1 MEPMQRSAFVHSSY
15 RAAILTLA
23 FWVLNLTAVAEER
36 ATLFRVVDATT
47 KAPVVGATLH
57 AITQAMPELGPSLHQ
72 TVVRATTDENGSAR
86 LVLDEKLT
94 WYAWA
99 TSCAGEARR
108 ASFVRGRVPVGR
120 SMRLEL
126 HATKTHTVR
135 LRGLDA
141 WREAV
146 GSELRAVF
154 VAGTPWSWQHAEHM
168 TKAWPMAKLEV
179 DGQEHGTI
187 SPVFRSELVLEGDEA
202 TLPLPALPFGLYY
215 VALLGARGDGP
226 YGERW
231 CQQVPT
237 PLEGCIGGSTTD
249 DIDFGDPGEAWLCA
263 TTKSGRGIEGVTV
276 LGQLKSGLVF
286 RGQTET
292 SGRCFLG
299 RGHASYVEARSATT
313 IERSEK
319 VIEAQ
324 LDLTLQERAPSTL
337 EVRGLL
343 PSDRMHEVGPLCA
356 VELQR
361 ERYDAATHVGHFVL
375 EDDLAK
381 SGLLLERDGQ
391 AVLLPLTLPRDPESR
406 ATHVLDLTTFVPVD
420 FVVTDLQKQRSN
432 EAGFVEVYHES
443 DALSY
448 YRARLVLSGRGGAST
463 LLVPGRYQVLAWHPE
478 RGDACATFEVKAAQP
493 ATTSSAEVQRCQ
505 LELRPFVR
513 VRGRVS
519 CRDVDGP
526 FLIAA
531 MLDATRQKGLR
542 HVERSLAAYS
552 LPMRFTAATGDF
564 EFQVSSTRVR
574 LRFYAFTCATAD
586 QAGGARS
593 SGSVVH
599 ELDNAHEVAI
609 TIR

>member
-1 MEPMQRSAFVHSSY
+1 MQRRAFEHSSY
-15 RAAILTLA
+15 RTAILTLA
-23 FWVLNLTAVAEER
+23 FLVLSLTAVAEER

-72 TVVRATTDENGSAR
+72 TVRTATTDEDGNAR

-99 TSCAGEARR
+99 TFCTGEERR
-108 ASFVRGRVPVGR
+108 ASFVRGRVSVGR

-135 LRGLDA
+135 LRGLAA

-249 DIDFGDPGEAWLCA
+249 DIDFGEPGEAWLCA

-276 LGQLKSGLVF
+276 LGQLESGLVF
-286 RGQTET
+286 RGKTET

-313 IERSEK
+313 IEQSAK

-343 PSDRMHEVGPLCA
+343 PSDRMLEAGPMCA

-361 ERYDAATHVGHFVL
+361 ERYDAATRVGHFAL
-375 EDDLAK
+375 QDDLAK

-391 AVLLPLTLPRDPESR
+391 AVLLPLTLPRDQEGR

-420 FVVTDLQKQRSN
+420 FVVTDLEKQRAS
-432 EAGFVEVYHES
+432 ATGFVEVYHEN
-443 DALSY
+443 DALCY
-448 YRARLVLSGRGGAST
+448 YRARLVLSGRGRAST
-463 LLVPGRYQVLAWHPE
+463 LLAPGRYQVLAWHPE
-478 RGDACATFEVKAAQP
+478 RGDAILTFDVKAAQP
-493 ATTSSAEVQRCQ
+493 AATSSAEVQRFQ

-513 VRGRVS
+513 VRGRVT
-519 CRDVDGP
+519 CGNVEGP
-526 FLIAA
+526 FFVAA
-531 MLDATRQKGLR
+531 MVDATRRRGLR
-542 HVERSLAAYS
+542 RVEQALASYS
-552 LPMRFTAATGDF
+552 LPSCFTTVKGDF
-564 EFQVSSTRVR
+564 ELQASIRCGW
-574 LRFYAFTCATAD
+574 LRFYAWTCATAD
-586 QAGGARS
+586 HAGAARRNN
-593 SGSVVH
+593 SVVYD
-599 ELDNAHEVAI
+599 LDDAQEVAI